1 MIRFGALLDRLS
13 FTPGRLEKLRL
24 LAGYFSSTPD
34 PDRGYA
40 LAALTGGLTLR
51 HAKPAL
57 VRDLVARRVDPALFA
72 WSYDFVG
79 DLAETVALIWPAR
92 PGANRP
98 PELAEVVERLM
109 EAGKSEL
116 PGLIEGWLDGLDA
129 TGRWALLKLITGALR
144 VGVSARLA
152 KTALASQG
160 AGSPPGGSLAG
171 GSLAEIEEIW
181 HGLSPPYRELFAWLD
196 GHQPRPTVDAA
207 AACR

>member
-57 VRDLVARRVDPALFA
+57 VRDLVAQRVDPALFA

-79 DLAETVALIWPAR
+79 DLAETVALIWPGR

-98 PELAEVVERLM
+98 PQLAEVVERLM
-109 EAGKSEL
+109 AAGKAEL
-116 PGLIEGWLDGLDA
+116 PPLG
-129 TGRWALLKLITGALR
+129 IT
-144 VGVSARLA
+144 
-152 KTALASQG
+152 
-160 AGSPPGGSLAG
+160 
-171 GSLAEIEEIW
+171 
-181 HGLSPPYRELFAWLD
+181 
-196 GHQPRPTVDAA
+196 
-207 AACR
+207 